1 MSHINQSCRHRF
13 VHQVAKSLVS
23 ILCGEISSQI
33 TSIFLSLVDH
43 GKVSDER
50 EALHNSSHRRL
61 CNNVSL
67 FTSLPLVPLAGMAN
81 VFSFH
86 LRIGI
91 QSDVFP
97 ATCVLIPREPQW
109 LLGSS
114 PSAMRY
120 WCKGLALLGSLAA
133 LLILWKMFMCLS
145 SCFRLFFIVSRS

>member
-1 MSHINQSCRHRF
+1 MAR
-13 VHQVAKSLVS
+13 SLMNGKLY
-23 ILCGEISSQI
+23 IIALIAGCAI
-33 TSIFLSLVDH
+33 TFHFAQACLWY
-43 GKVSDER
+43 
-50 EALHNSSHRRL
+50 RL
-61 CNNVSL
+61 QAWL
-67 FTSLPLVPLAGMAN
+67 MF
-81 VFSFH
+81 FSFH

-91 QSDVFP
+91 QSDVFR

-133 LLILWKMFMCLS
+133 LMILWKMFMCLS